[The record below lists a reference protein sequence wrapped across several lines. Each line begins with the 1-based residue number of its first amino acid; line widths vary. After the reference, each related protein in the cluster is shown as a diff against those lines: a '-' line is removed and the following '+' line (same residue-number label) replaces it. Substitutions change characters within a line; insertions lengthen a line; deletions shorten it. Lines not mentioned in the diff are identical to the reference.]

1 MSDEVKV
8 NNTDGLTLKA
18 GNTVETLAPKP
29 AVAPAKVEAPK
40 EAKKEVIEKITE
52 HIHIEIKETESIEWS
67 KRPVSRREFQEL
79 ADAVQEL
86 AERIARHN
94 QGAPH
99 KI

>member
-8 NNTDGLTLKA
+8 NNTEGLTLKA
-18 GNTVETLAPKP
+18 GNTVETLAPKSAAP
-29 AVAPAKVEAPK
+29 AVNPPKKEEVKVEK
-40 EAKKEVIEKITE
+40 IEKITE